1 MIDKKTIREEMLSKR
16 KKLTEE
22 EVRRYSETI
31 IQELA
36 ESSFY
41 KECRNL
47 CIYQAF
53 RNEVSCD
60 TIMPLALSDG
70 KRVYTPI
77 TDKIGTSIAFYQI
90 TEYTKWQQ
98 GTYGIM
104 EPVITPDDQP
114 LQESALILMPGLAFD
129 KYKHR
134 LGYGGGYYDRYL
146 AKHQENVTAA
156 LCYSFQITNVELPYE
171 EHDILPDYIV
181 TEKGII

>member
-1 MIDKKTIREEMLSKR
+1 MIDKKIIREEMLLR
-16 KKLTEE
+16 RGKLTDED
-22 EVRRYSETI
+22 VRRYSETI
-31 IQELA
+31 MQRLV

-41 KECRNL
+41 RECHNL

-60 TIMPLALSDG
+60 TIMPLSLSDG
-70 KRVYTPI
+70 KRVYTSV
-77 TDKIGTSIAFYQI
+77 TDKTGKSIEFYQI

-98 GTYGIM
+98 GAYGIM

-114 LQESALILMPGLAFD
+114 LQEPALVLMPGLAFD
-129 KYKHR
+129 RNKHR

-146 AKHQENVTAA
+146 AGHQGNITAA
-156 LCYSFQITNVELPYE
+156 LCYSFQITEHELPYE

-181 TEKGII
+181 TEQEII

>member
-1 MIDKKTIREEMLSKR
+1 MIDKKIIREEMLSKR

-22 EVRRYSETI
+22 EVLRYSETI
-31 IQELA
+31 IQRLV
-36 ESSFY
+36 ESSFF
-41 KECRNL
+41 KESCNI

-70 KRVYTPI
+70 KRVYTPV
-77 TDKIGTSIAFYQI
+77 TNKTGKSIAFYQI

-98 GTYGIM
+98 GAYGIM

-114 LQESALILMPGLAFD
+114 LQEPALILMPGLAFD
-129 KYKHR
+129 QNRHR

-146 AKHQENVTAA
+146 AEHKGNITAS
-156 LCYSFQITNVELPYE
+156 LCYSFQITDVELPYE
-171 EHDILPDYIV
+171 EHDMLLDYIV
-181 TEKGII
+181 TEMGII

>member
-22 EVRRYSETI
+22 EVRQCSETI
-31 IQELA
+31 IQRLV

-70 KRVYTPI
+70 KRVYTPV
-77 TDKIGTSIAFYQI
+77 TDLSNKMIRFYRI
-90 TEYTKWQQ
+90 TERTNWQQ
-98 GTYGIM
+98 GAYGIT
-104 EPVITPDDQP
+104 EPVITSDEQP
-114 LQESALILMPGLAFD
+114 LQEPALILMPGLAFD
-129 KYKHR
+129 RNRHR

-146 AKHQENVTAA
+146 AEHEGNITAA
-156 LCYSFQITNVELPYE
+156 LCYSFQITEDELPYE

-181 TEKGII
+181 TEQEII

>member
-1 MIDKKTIREEMLSKR
+1 MIDKKTIREKMLLRRS
-16 KKLTEE
+16 KLTDE
-22 EVRRYSETI
+22 EVRQYSKTI
-31 IQELA
+31 IQRLV

-60 TIMPLALSDG
+60 IIMSLALSDG
-70 KRVYTPI
+70 KRIYTPV
-77 TDKIGTSIAFYQI
+77 TDKTGKSIAFYQI
-90 TEYTKWQQ
+90 TEYTEWEK
-98 GTYGIM
+98 GAYGIM

-114 LQESALILMPGLAFD
+114 LQEPALVLMPGLAFD
-129 KYKHR
+129 RNKHR

-146 AKHQENVTAA
+146 SEHKGNITVA
-156 LCYSFQITNVELPYE
+156 LCYSFQITVDELPNE

-181 TEKGII
+181 TEQEII